1 MRIVVDT
8 NRIIASLIKNSYS
21 RDIIFNNKF
30 EFFTPQFTTEEI
42 YKYKSEILEKS
53 GMKEEDFDTLFSI
66 LFEKIKIVS
75 KNEYGSFLKEAEK
88 LITDP
93 KDFPFVALCLA
104 INAEGI
110 WTEDKHFLSQKKIKI
125 FTTQEL
131 SEY

>member
-75 KNEYGSFLKEAEK
+75 KNEYESFLKEAEK